1 MIIFGHGNVAVWLKM
16 ESRVKSEDECPLII
30 IRLIFVVLR
39 VVEKK
44 KNPIFTSSQVRRG
57 PYFVLSLS
65 FRCLGFEKNRFKN
78 LCVVEFSF
86 VFSLLMEGI

>member
-16 ESRVKSEDECPLII
+16 ESRVKSEDECPLI

-65 FRCLGFEKNRFKN
+65 FRCLG
-78 LCVVEFSF
+78 L
-86 VFSLLMEGI
+86 

>member
-30 IRLIFVVLR
+30 RLIFVVLR

-44 KNPIFTSSQVRRG
+44 
-57 PYFVLSLS
+57 
-65 FRCLGFEKNRFKN
+65 EKSHFY
-78 LCVVEFSF
+78 
-86 VFSLLMEGI
+86 VFSGQKRSIFRFEFVIPLSWFVEKDDSKIFAW

>member
-16 ESRVKSEDECPLII
+16 ESRVKSEDECPLI

-65 FRCLGFEKNRFKN
+65 FRCLGFEKSIQKSLRGRI
-78 LCVVEFSF
+78 SF
-86 VFSLLMEGI
+86 VFSLMEGM